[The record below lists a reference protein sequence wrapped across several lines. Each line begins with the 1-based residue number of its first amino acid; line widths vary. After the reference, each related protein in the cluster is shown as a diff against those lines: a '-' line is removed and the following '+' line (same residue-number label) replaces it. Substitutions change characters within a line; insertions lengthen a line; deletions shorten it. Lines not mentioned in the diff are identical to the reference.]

1 MKSPTLTEVL
11 ADLRRKIGEPYS
23 SLNDAIIKRMVEADA
38 AALALKA
45 GDACPDFALLNAE
58 GELVRAQD
66 LLARGPLVLS
76 FYRGIWCPFCSA
88 ELEALNEAEP
98 RIKAAGATLVAVSP
112 EARGLPLQVKRER
125 GFKFEIL
132 SDLDNGLALTF
143 GLVHPVTPAFV
154 EAFCQAGT
162 LFPLIY
168 GNKSWLLPLP
178 ATYIIGRD
186 GVILHAYVNPEFRE
200 RLDPEKVV
208 ELLHKPEPPR

>member
-1 MKSPTLTEVL
+1 M
-11 ADLRRKIGEPYS
+11 I
-23 SLNDAIIKRMVEADA
+23 EAKV

-45 GDACPDFALLNAE
+45 GGACPDFALLNAE

-98 RIKAAGATLVAVSP
+98 RIRKAGATLAAVSP

-125 GFKFEIL
+125 NFGFEIL

-143 GLVHPVTPAFV
+143 GLVHPVTPEFV
-154 EAFCQAGT
+154 EVFCKAGT

-168 GNKSWLLPLP
+168 GNDSWFLPLP

-186 GVILHAYVNPEFRE
+186 GTILHAYVNPEFRE
-200 RLDPEKVV
+200 RLDPERIVT
-208 ELLHKPEPPR
+208 LLHEANPTA